1 MPSVISHAA
10 VAVAAGLAFAPRD
23 VPNHFWSLSIAC
35 SIIPDTDVIGFSFG
49 IPYGHLF
56 GKAHVARV
64 EDLPENDAAALFRAL
79 HRLVGPIQAAVDAPA
94 STIGINNGRESGQEV
109 PHVHI
114 HVIPRFREDRGGI
127 IQGIARAPGRPN
139 EDEMRQIAVRIKGLV
154 EGDS

>member
-1 MPSVISHAA
+1 MAERCVFCRIARGVAPALKVYEDEKA
-10 VAVAAGLAFAPRD
+10 VAFLDIHPSALGHTL
-23 VPNHFWSLSIAC
+23 
-35 SIIPDTDVIGFSFG
+35 IIP
-49 IPYGHLF
+49 
-56 GKAHVARV
+56 KAHVARV

-114 HVIPRFREDRGGI
+114 HVIPRSRGDRGGI
-127 IQGIARAPGRPN
+127 IQGIARAPLRPN

-154 EGDS
+154 ERGS